1 MTGHSPRDLRERLA
15 GLGSDQLLKLVTGLQ
30 ERIDI
35 LRSQEAWQPAEIAV
49 IGVGCRFP
57 GAYDTAAFRRLLNEG
72 RDAVSAAPDDR
83 PERDA
88 LPIGGY
94 VDAIDRFDAGFFGI
108 RESEAVHMEPQHRLV
123 REVAWHA
130 LEDAAARDAQRRQTA
145 PGVVRGTSTH
155 DSDARSHG
163 SGSGGSEER
172 RVGKRS

>member
-35 LRSQEAWQPAEIAV
+35 LRSQEARQPAEIAV

-94 VDAIDRFDAGFFGI
+94 VDAIDRFWSRRALC
-108 RESEAVHMEPQHRLV
+108 RER
-123 REVAWHA
+123 
-130 LEDAAARDAQRRQTA
+130 
-145 PGVVRGTSTH
+145 GVYEG
-155 DSDARSHG
+155 
-163 SGSGGSEER
+163 
-172 RVGKRS
+172 